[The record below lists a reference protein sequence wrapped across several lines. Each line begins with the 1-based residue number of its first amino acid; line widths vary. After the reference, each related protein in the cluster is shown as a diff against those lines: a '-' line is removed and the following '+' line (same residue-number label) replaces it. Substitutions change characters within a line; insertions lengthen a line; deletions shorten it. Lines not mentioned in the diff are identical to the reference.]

1 MRIGAC
7 ASETNWSVRG
17 WMSEEK
23 YNSRS
28 VDLVDALVR
37 LHSNILLEPRLDVF
51 EGFGVP
57 WDLDCSIED
66 PPSDEPERRRS
77 RRLSGEAP
85 DAAMVAPAPAH
96 RVFVGDENEEGDDPF
111 GDPEADLALEDSD
124 DDA

>member
-1 MRIGAC
+1 
-7 ASETNWSVRG
+7 
-17 WMSEEK
+17 MSEKK

-57 WDLDCSIED
+57 WDLDCSIAD

-77 RRLSGEAP
+77 VASAAKRRTRRWCRQRRRTACLWG
-85 DAAMVAPAPAH
+85 MRTR
-96 RVFVGDENEEGDDPF
+96 RVMIRSVIPRRILRLRTPTTM
-111 GDPEADLALEDSD
+111 PEL
-124 DDA
+124 